1 MTKATEFAERQ
12 YETTFHLE
20 LGSGGGGPFVPT
32 QPLEWHL
39 GIDAATNARDA
50 HRIWRVLNANVPR
63 RMSLSPTLW
72 PRLPRRFHSAI
83 SGRVVSLFFQFKVPK
98 YNDGKKA
105 KYRAAFGTSYYE
117 VKITRHQQNRLAE
130 LHKRVQA
137 RAIVRYASP
146 AFWTRADFDTHAA
159 RRNVLSQSAY
169 MIPSRVGTHR
179 KWMYATPSGKA
190 MLNPDPEEVDSEAW
204 ESLVA
209 QMGERAQEESLR
221 VHVRALAQALR
232 DTQSEQAYQPG
243 TVWLSAI
250 REYARLSPEDEAYLI
265 DLRAVVD
272 AAEQAD
278 TAWLVMVSPDDDTR
292 EMFEMFQAEYE
303 MLWRHYWF

>member
-1 MTKATEFAERQ
+1 
-12 YETTFHLE
+12 
-20 LGSGGGGPFVPT
+20 
-32 QPLEWHL
+32 
-39 GIDAATNARDA
+39 
-50 HRIWRVLNANVPR
+50 
-63 RMSLSPTLW
+63 MSLSPTLW

-117 VKITRHQQNRLAE
+117 VKITGHQQNRLAE
-130 LHKRVQA
+130 LQKRVQA

-169 MIPSRVGTHR
+169 MIPSRVGTHK

-204 ESLVA
+204 ESLIA

-292 EMFEMFQAEYE
+292 RMFEMFQAEYE